1 MKALRLIL
9 PVATLLAAIFATSG
23 IALGTPEYQKKEKK
37 PCTTCHE
44 KGVKP
49 TKETPALTDVG
60 KYYHEKKTLEG
71 APAPK
76 K

>member
-9 PVATLLAAIFATSG
+9 PVAAALATFVATSAFATTEMG
-23 IALGTPEYQKKEKK
+23 KKEKK
-37 PCTTCHE
+37 PCKVCHDPG
-44 KGVKP
+44 KA
-49 TKETPALTDVG
+49 TKEKPLLNDVG

-76 K
+76 